1 MHPNYIN
8 ILIGRWLAILTSLL
22 VLELAH
28 AQVAVPVGAGSYASE
43 IPAAYQ
49 FSGGFFSMTAQQV
62 VNYYTNLHLVSSL
75 TNRPIPTS
83 KWWTDILVADRSYQ
97 PGANQPRVIQQNSF
111 GGQLWAYPVMLAPN
125 SSGFNLY
132 FPNAWTPS
140 GSDPAVPIG
149 NLMTGTALPIT
160 GGVPASVGSN
170 DILIADFNGTSY
182 AAGWVTTGTAFGA
195 GPLVGGTWP
204 GELPALT
211 GYLGNACVNSY
222 YGSSDTPTGTL
233 ASARFTVQKKY
244 IHLLVA
250 GGSDTNNTAVKFLIG
265 TNVIYAAVG
274 QQDGTLRWT
283 TWDVSAYLGNTNAQ
297 IKFVDNANCCW
308 GFIACSWIVAS
319 DDGSSPASRYNGSFS
334 PLHSE
339 VTDWSDWG
347 VQFGLP
353 DAQGRRMD
361 IALARGVPF
370 VWTTYTSLK
379 PQIGCGAATL
389 YATNGGVISTSTG
402 SFTNSAFAFDYQGR
416 TFGVFA
422 PDNTIFLLTNSVI
435 EAELSGTN
443 NYLVYGLLPSRT
455 NLAEFAQYAFARV
468 TNTTY
473 AWTYDIPNGRVV
485 TTWNLAASP
494 LKNGQTNTLQGWLPH
509 HYRTTVNAL
518 AFKPY
523 NYLTPRGLMKVASG
537 NQFQISYNFR
547 GIAPVLPAPHT
558 NNLANDYIAS
568 RMTNFIL
575 GFAASYPYTVT
586 NLDTYGAGK
595 NYALS
600 AQYMT
605 FARQMG
611 MTNQVASLANGIKNL
626 LANWFTYTPG
636 EASFFF
642 ARYGNWPGLIGFPA
656 SYGSEAFNDNHF
668 HYGYFLDAT
677 ALVGM
682 EDTNFLA
689 QYGPMARLVAKE
701 YANWDRADTS
711 FPFLR
716 TFDIWEG
723 HSWASGFSS
732 ATGQNEESSSE
743 DMNSWVGLFLLGNQ
757 LGDSVM
763 TAAGAMGYAVE
774 STAVNEYWQD
784 MYQTNLPASYGKGGV
799 GIVHS
804 DSVQYGTFF
813 SGDPAWIYGIQWV
826 PANHWNNYLCRDKVF
841 ANWQLTNMW
850 NERVVASAHGI
861 NGFTLTDANNAVSQG
876 EYLGN
881 YMLGYQTLF
890 DSDGVA
896 ALFDAA
902 YATNAAIATGPNWS
916 GATYYFTHALR
927 GLGNQDLN
935 YYTSLPTS
943 QVYYNS
949 RTGQRTYAIYNPA
962 PTNQTAMIYSNS
974 IPVDSVTAL
983 AGKLT
988 VRIAGQSN
996 VPSQISVSIQTGGQ
1010 ISWPTTAN
1018 TSWTLQAA
1026 NTLGTNAAWAAL
1038 LGPAAGDGTTNTLF
1052 DLLWPAQHKQY
1063 QVLTIISGSS
1073 NIVVNGGFEAGS
1085 GLVASNWSAI
1095 GTQPPMRINTDFH
1108 GGSYSMQ
1115 LWVTNTATIPN
1126 TSEIAQDIGAVG
1138 GIPVVAGQS
1147 YNFSFWAKQISYGV
1161 SYVQNYR
1168 ISWLTSSGSTI
1179 SMVDWTGF
1187 SAGNGVWTQ
1196 VTVNNLVAP
1205 ANAVNAYLQ
1214 IYGATGAVLNG
1225 SGSVLIDDVSLS
1237 YSTPSQTN
1245 KLSAAV
1251 QPGIQVS
1258 WPSTSGKSYDVR
1270 WTENLSGNNWSNLVS
1285 SLPANGVTNAV
1296 SDVFGTNPLRFYRVV
1311 ELP

>member
-1 MHPNYIN
+1 MMQLNEFI
-8 ILIGRWLAILTSLL
+8 IRRRLTGAVTGALLLAAVS
-22 VLELAH
+22 AG
-28 AQVAVPVGAGSYASE
+28 AQTVVPVGSGSYASG

-75 TNRPIPTS
+75 TNRPIPS
-83 KWWTDILVADRSYQ
+83 NKWWTDTLVGDRSYQ
-97 PGANQPRVIQQNSF
+97 TTNFPPRTIVQDAY

-149 NLMTGTALPIT
+149 NFMTGAALPIT

-170 DILIADFNGTSY
+170 DILIADFNGTNY
-182 AAGWVTTGTAFGA
+182 PAGWVTTGTAFGA
-195 GPLVGGTWP
+195 GPLAGGTWP

-211 GYLGNACVNSY
+211 GYVGNACVNSF

-244 IHLLVA
+244 VHLLVG

-265 TNVIYAAVG
+265 TNVICAAVG

-297 IKFVDNANCCW
+297 IKLVDNANCCW

-319 DDGSSPASRYNGSFS
+319 DDGGSPAARYNGSFS

-361 IALARGVPF
+361 VALARGVPF

-389 YATNGGVISTSTG
+389 YATNGGVISTSSG

-473 AWTYDIPNGRVV
+473 SWTYDVPNGRVV
-485 TTWNLAASP
+485 TTWNLATSP

-509 HYRTTVNAL
+509 HYRTTANAL

-523 NYLTPRGLMKVASG
+523 TYLTPRGLMKVAAG
-537 NQFQISYNFR
+537 NQFQIGYNFR

-558 NNLANDYIAS
+558 NNLANDYVAS
-568 RMTNFIL
+568 RMTNFL
-575 GFAASYPYTVT
+575 LSFAASYPYNVG
-586 NLDTYGAGK
+586 DTYGAGK
-595 NYALS
+595 TFGLT

-605 FARQMG
+605 FARQLG
-611 MTNQVASLANGIKNL
+611 MTNQEAQLATGLRNL
-626 LANWFTYTPG
+626 LTNWFSYWPG
-636 EASFFF
+636 KSNSFF
-642 ARYGNWPGLIGFPA
+642 ARYDNWRGLIGFPP

-668 HYGYFLDAT
+668 HYGYFMDAT

-689 QYGPMARLVAKE
+689 QYGPMAKLVAKE
-701 YANWDRADTS
+701 YANWDRTDTS

-716 TFDIWEG
+716 TFDVWEG

-732 ATGQNEESSSE
+732 AGGANEESSSE
-743 DMNSWVGLFLLGNQ
+743 DMNSWVGIFLLGNQ
-757 LGDSVM
+757 LGDGAM
-763 TAAGAMGYAVE
+763 AAAGAMGYAVE

-784 MYQTNLPASYGKGGV
+784 MYRTNTPSSYGKGGV

-850 NERVVASAHGI
+850 NERVIASAHGI

-881 YMLGYQTLF
+881 YILGYQTLF

-896 ALFDAA
+896 AIFEAA

-916 GATYYFTHALR
+916 GATYYLTHALR
-927 GLGNQDLN
+927 GLGDQDLN

-949 RTGQRTYAIYNPA
+949 RTGQRTYVIYNPA
-962 PTNQTAMIYSNS
+962 PTNQTVTIYSNS
-974 IPVDSVTAL
+974 VAVDSVVVP
-983 AGKLT
+983 AGKMYSSAT
-988 VRIAGQSN
+988 VSTNPPVLSLQLGAQ
-996 VPSQISVSIQTGGQ
+996 VL
-1010 ISWPTTAN
+1010 WPTT
-1018 TSWTLQAA
+1018 SGYGYQLQWGGGATWNNLGAQVAGTGASNAVFDAA
-1026 NTLGTNAAWAAL
+1026 Y
-1038 LGPAAGDGTTNTLF
+1038 PAA
-1052 DLLWPAQHKQY
+1052 HKNYRVQE
-1063 QVLTIISGSS
+1063 IISGAGASVM
-1073 NIVVNGGFEAGS
+1073 INGGFESGS
-1085 GLVASNWSAI
+1085 GANATGWSQV
-1095 GTQPPMRINTDFH
+1095 GSQPPIRVSSSAH
-1108 GGSYSMQ
+1108 GGTYAMQ
-1115 LWVTNTATIPN
+1115 IYVTNSASTPN
-1126 TSEIAQDIGAVG
+1126 HSEIDQDLAAAG
-1138 GIPVVAGQS
+1138 GLPVSPGSA
-1147 YNFSFWAKQISYGV
+1147 YNLSFWAKTVANGS
-1161 SYVQNYR
+1161 SYVQNYGVSWCGTNNAQ
-1168 ISWLTSSGSTI
+1168 ISFVG
-1179 SMVDWTGF
+1179 WTGF
-1187 SAGNGVWTQ
+1187 TSGNGVWSQ
-1196 VTVNNLVAP
+1196 VAVSNLLAP
-1205 ANAVNAYLQ
+1205 AGATNVLIK
-1214 IYGATGAVLNG
+1214 IYGETGAVLNG
-1225 SGSVLIDDVSLS
+1225 YGGSLVDDVAFS
-1237 YSTPSQTN
+1237 PS
-1245 KLSAAV
+1245 
-1251 QPGIQVS
+1251 
-1258 WPSTSGKSYDVR
+1258 
-1270 WTENLSGNNWSNLVS
+1270 S
-1285 SLPANGVTNAV
+1285 SLAVTNALSPAV
-1296 SDVFGTNPLRFYRVV
+1296 LPGAQISWTTESGLNYQPQRAAALNQSSGWTNLTVLPGTGGTQTWFEAASTNQQLFYRVFAS
-1311 ELP
+1311 P